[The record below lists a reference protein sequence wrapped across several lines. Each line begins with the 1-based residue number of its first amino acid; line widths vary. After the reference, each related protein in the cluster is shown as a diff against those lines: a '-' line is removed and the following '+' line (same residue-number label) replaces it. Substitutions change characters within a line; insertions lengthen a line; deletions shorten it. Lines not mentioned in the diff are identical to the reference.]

1 MASVNSVLRTKLYFP
16 VRVSESTTV
25 ALTFLDSGRTG
36 AFISLLMVRGDAN
49 MLPQVIDSRYDD

>member
-16 VRVSESTTV
+16 VRVRESTTV

-36 AFISLLMVRGDAN
+36 AFISLLMVRGDAS
-49 MLPQVIDSRYDD
+49 MPP